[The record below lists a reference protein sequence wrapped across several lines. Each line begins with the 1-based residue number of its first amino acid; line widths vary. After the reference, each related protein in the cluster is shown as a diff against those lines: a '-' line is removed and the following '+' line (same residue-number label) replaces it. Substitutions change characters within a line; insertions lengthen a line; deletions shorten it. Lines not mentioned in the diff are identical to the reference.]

1 MSLTRW
7 PLSVLL
13 VGLCGCSAMV
23 TRAADVCPAHGK
35 SPLRSVDVF
44 DGSPAELAS
53 LVPDEAHERSGYWEL
68 GYVYD
73 AGRFV
78 SVRCRYADGSSVE
91 EKLVRKVARC
101 DYTVDAQKT
110 LSLQCR

>member
-1 MSLTRW
+1 MSSSKW
-7 PLSVLL
+7 PLALLL
-13 VGLCGCSAMV
+13 VGLCGCSAKV
-23 TRAADVCPAHGK
+23 TRAADVCPANGH

-53 LVPDEAHERSGYWEL
+53 LVPDLANERSGYWQL

-78 SVRCRYADGSSVE
+78 SVRCKYADGSTAE
-91 EKLVRKVARC
+91 QKLIHKVARC
-101 DYTVDAQKT
+101 DYKLDAQKT